1 MKIRDIKNK
10 ELREL
15 AESRIDKEYY
25 YYEKFLIS
33 NELNYAFKWYDTKE
47 GFDFWGDVD
56 EGKITE
62 LPEELQPIKS
72 IAEEAFSNIP
82 IESEL
87 RVANNIINVLQA
99 EINELRDLLKN
110 TKN

>member
-1 MKIRDIKNK
+1 MKIRDIKNN

-15 AESRIDKEYY
+15 AYRRIDKDWNYN
-25 YYEKFLIS
+25 KFLET
-33 NELNYAFKWYDTKE
+33 NELDDAFDWDDTLE
-47 GFDFWGDVD
+47 GNEFWNEVD
-56 EGKITE
+56 DGKITE
-62 LPEELQPIKS
+62 LPKKLQPIKS

-99 EINELRDLLKN
+99 EINELRHLLNK

>member
-15 AESRIDKEYY
+15 AYRRIDKDYCHY
-25 YYEKFLIS
+25 NRFLKN
-33 NELNYAFKWYDTKE
+33 NELTDAFLWSNTQE
-47 GFDFWGDVD
+47 GNEFWNEVD
-56 EGKITE
+56 DGKKTE
-62 LPEELQPIKS
+62 LPKKS